1 MRRDDAHYD
10 ELGIILTTL
19 ASLDVIGFMIDKE
32 CVLLIH
38 FESSMAPMSVISDLP
53 CVFPSH
59 TVVVGAAYDLY
70 GVYELLM
77 RVMLSTLML
86 VED

>member
-1 MRRDDAHYD
+1 
-10 ELGIILTTL
+10 
-19 ASLDVIGFMIDKE
+19 
-32 CVLLIH
+32 
-38 FESSMAPMSVISDLP
+38 MAPMSVISDLP

-70 GVYELLM
+70 GVYKLLM